1 MRQAGAFDL
10 RRFAGPPN
18 FPALNTSESKF
29 VRRKVALPAAM
40 IEQAEA
46 THPGGEFHS
55 EAEWL
60 RCVKEE
66 FPKFLPYLTKKCG
79 VEFRGRLLEI
89 GAGAA
94 WFSAELSK
102 LPLVV
107 EIIATDV
114 SASLLETEAPRLF
127 KTLRAKA
134 GKIIRTPMDFSALDF
149 PDGHFDAVVCAEA
162 LHLAPNM
169 RRVLREVRRV
179 LKPGGVFVALR
190 EPIRS
195 GSKTKT
201 TATTPALRRQELLS
215 RGHSLS
221 EYRQSFESAG
231 LKLTVKNVTLA
242 RGLRHY
248 FARVMKGTAPARY
261 AFIATKPMK

>member
-1 MRQAGAFDL
+1 
-10 RRFAGPPN
+10 
-18 FPALNTSESKF
+18 
-29 VRRKVALPAAM
+29 VRRKIALPATM

-46 THPGGEFHS
+46 THPGEEFRS
-55 EAEWL
+55 ETEWL
-60 RCVKEE
+60 RCVREE
-66 FPKFLPYLTKKCG
+66 FPKFIPYLTKKCD

-114 SASLLETEAPRLF
+114 SVRLLETEAPRLF
-127 KTLRAKA
+127 KTLKAKA
-134 GKIIRTPMDFSALDF
+134 NKIIRTPMDFSALDF
-149 PDGHFDAVVCAEA
+149 PDRHFDAVVCADA

-179 LKPGGVFVALR
+179 LKPGGGFVALR

-195 GSKTKT
+195 SSKPKAA
-201 TATTPALRRQELLS
+201 ATTPAQRRQELLS

-221 EYRQSFESAG
+221 EYRQCFEAAS

-248 FARVMKGTAPARY
+248 FARVLKGTAPARY
-261 AFIATKPMK
+261 AFVATKLMK

>member
-1 MRQAGAFDL
+1 V
-10 RRFAGPPN
+10 N
-18 FPALNTSESKF
+18 VTESKY
-29 VRRKVALPAAM
+29 VRRKIALPATF

-46 THPGGEFHS
+46 THPGEEFRS

-66 FPKFLPYLTKKCG
+66 FPKFIPYLIKKCD
-79 VEFRGRLLEI
+79 VDFRGRLLEI
-89 GAGAA
+89 GAGAG

-114 SASLLETEAPRLF
+114 SVHLLETEAPRLF
-127 KTLRAKA
+127 RTLKAKA
-134 GKIIRTPMDFSALDF
+134 NKIIRTPMNFSDLAF
-149 PDGHFDAVVCAEA
+149 PDRHFDAVVCADA
-162 LHLAPNM
+162 LHLAPNV
-169 RRVLREVRRV
+169 RTVLREVRRV

-195 GSKTKT
+195 SSKPKS
-201 TATTPALRRQELLS
+201 TPATMTRRQVELS
-215 RGHSLS
+215 RGYSLA
-221 EYRQSFESAG
+221 EYRNFFEAAG

-261 AFIATKPMK
+261 AFVATKPLR